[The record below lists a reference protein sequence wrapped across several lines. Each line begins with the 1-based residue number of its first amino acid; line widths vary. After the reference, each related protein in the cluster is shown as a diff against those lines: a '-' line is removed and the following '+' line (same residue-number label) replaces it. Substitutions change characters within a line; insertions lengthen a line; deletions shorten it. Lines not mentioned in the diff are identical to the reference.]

1 MDIASKQDEFAI
13 KYVVLTQ
20 DILCNKELAPSDK
33 LVLARMSG
41 FEIFFESPEAT
52 AELLGISADKVRKAK
67 QKLEKLGYIETVQN
81 SGRGKVWRVVRLVK
95 LTNQTRQFNQ
105 SDWLNQP
112 IENKI
117 ENRLENISTINST
130 NKQNASDEAVEKS
143 EVKETYGNKEVN
155 TLLALWEQ
163 ETGIVANVAKQNR
176 YACYN
181 LLRTRGFDGACAV
194 VRMVGKSIKSR
205 DRFAPRIGSFRD
217 LVGKFE
223 KLSALEAWNIRYTT
237 ENGNNIVSPIRFG
250 IPDSCEEEVVSDSEH
265 ERVSAM
271 FKEARKNLG
280 LGGKK

>member
-95 LTNQTRQFNQ
+95 LTNQTRQINQ

-130 NKQNASDEAVEKS
+130 NKQNASDETVEKS

-250 IPDSCEEEVVSDSEH
+250 IPDSCEEEAVSDSEY